1 MNKKTIVVVI
11 LAMVLA
17 VALGA
22 GGVYWW
28 LGQQNKASLAA
39 AHAGPEKAD
48 KADKADKGEPSR
60 YVSLDKVIVMLRK
73 ESDDSEMHY
82 MAVDL
87 VFRTAEPHEKE
98 LKEQLPFLKT
108 VAVRALSQLALTRA
122 SSMSIDDFQQ
132 LLAKAYRASYSAEH
146 GARPFSDVMVGKLI
160 IE

>member
-1 MNKKTIVVVI
+1 MNKKTIVVI
-11 LAMVLA
+11 LLAMLLA

-28 LGQQNKASLAA
+28 LGQQNKAASSA
-39 AHAGPEKAD
+39 AHGDAEKVEQGD
-48 KADKADKGEPSR
+48 KTEPSR

-73 ESDDSEMHY
+73 EGDDSEMHY

-108 VAVRALSQLALTRA
+108 VAVRALSQLVLARA
-122 SSMSIDDFQQ
+122 SSM
-132 LLAKAYRASYSAEH
+132 
-146 GARPFSDVMVGKLI
+146 
-160 IE
+160 

>member
-11 LAMVLA
+11 LAMLLA

-28 LGQQNKASLAA
+28 LGQQNKVATAA
-39 AHAGPEKAD
+39 EHGDAEKAE
-48 KADKADKGEPSR
+48 KADKGEPSR

-73 ESDDSEMHY
+73 EGDDSEMHY

-108 VAVRALSQLALTRA
+108 VAVRALSQLVLARA
-122 SSMSIDDFQQ
+122 SAMSIDDYQQ
-132 LLAKAYRASYSAEH
+132 LLAKAYRASYTAER
-146 GARPFSDVMVGKLI
+146 GARPFTEVMVGKLI